1 MPRHINSKENLS
13 RINGG
18 SLTES
23 QSQDVGFVQ
32 SYTSDRRLPLL
43 PWLLKDE
50 ERKERNLEKPR
61 LHEDAMFAL
70 LLEILLMDNLP
81 LRFYFMCHQ
90 HGARASVKNSG
101 PQRAHLKYYA
111 MAHPFPITLSTRW
124 FHCFNIPGQ
133 TLRGY
138 LTERTFRVVD
148 ILHVETEGGAVG

>member
-1 MPRHINSKENLS
+1 
-13 RINGG
+13 
-18 SLTES
+18 
-23 QSQDVGFVQ
+23 VQ

-90 HGARASVKNSG
+90 HGARASVKTSG
-101 PQRAHLKYYA
+101 PQGAHLEHYA
-111 MAHPFPITLSTRW
+111 VAHSFFCYVVDSSVPLFQHSRADLERILDREDFP
-124 FHCFNIPGQ
+124 G
-133 TLRGY
+133 RGY
-138 LTERTFRVVD
+138 STCGD
-148 ILHVETEGGAVG
+148 